1 MYNCSSP
8 IFYKAVIDEIL
19 ALAKIISIELM
30 DNVKNIFNRMVFAD
44 DCDVVYDDDKYKNKH
59 KKHYLEEIRKDRLC
73 FTNEYK
79 EVIKFNVGRI

>member
-1 MYNCSSP
+1 M
-8 IFYKAVIDEIL
+8 IDEIL
-19 ALAKIISIELM
+19 ALAKIIAIELI